1 MKHRTTMRHMK
12 AQPPD
17 NQSAMSSEQ
26 ASQRQLEVGISVH
39 IFSVSAALVGVCL
52 TVIGLTRV
60 VINTSKVESLVDD
73 FLAADA
79 VIFLI
84 SCLLSYWALRTRSLY
99 RMHWV
104 ERAADVIFLS
114 GLFLMVLICSFVA
127 YAIL

>member
-1 MKHRTTMRHMK
+1 VRYRTTMRNMK
-12 AQPPD
+12 DQHPD
-17 NQSAMSSEQ
+17 NQSMMSEQ
-26 ASQRQLEVGISVH
+26 ASKRQLEADICVH

-52 TVIGLTRV
+52 TVIGLIYI
-60 VINTSKVESLVDD
+60 VISTSKVDTLVDD

-79 VIFLI
+79 LIFLT

-104 ERAADVIFLS
+104 ERVADAIFLG
-114 GLFLMVLICSFVA
+114 GLFLMVLIGSFIT

>member
-1 MKHRTTMRHMK
+1 MRNMK
-12 AQPPD
+12 APQPD
-17 NQSAMSSEQ
+17 NQRAKFEQ
-26 ASQRQLEVGISVH
+26 PSQPQLEADISIH

-52 TVIGLTRV
+52 TVIGLLRI
-60 VINTSKVESLVDD
+60 VINTNKVETVVDD
-73 FLAADA
+73 FLAIDA

-104 ERAADVIFLS
+104 ERMADAIFLV

>member
-1 MKHRTTMRHMK
+1 MSNRE
-12 AQPPD
+12 AQQPD
-17 NQSAMSSEQ
+17 NQSAMSEQ
-26 ASQRQLEVGISVH
+26 ASQRQLEADISVH

-52 TVIGLTRV
+52 TVIGLIRV
-60 VINTSKVESLVDD
+60 VISTSKVETFVDD

-79 VIFLI
+79 VVFLI

-99 RMHWV
+99 RMHRV
-104 ERAADVIFLS
+104 ERVADAFFLV

>member
-1 MKHRTTMRHMK
+1 MRSNMTTE
-12 AQPPD
+12 QPD
-17 NQSAMSSEQ
+17 DQNARFEQ
-26 ASQRQLEVGISVH
+26 TPQRQLEADISIH

-52 TVIGLTRV
+52 TVIGLIRV
-60 VINTSKVESLVDD
+60 VISTSKVNTLVDD
-73 FLAADA
+73 FLAIDA

-99 RMHWV
+99 RMHRV
-104 ERAADVIFLS
+104 ERMADAIFLV

>member
-1 MKHRTTMRHMK
+1 MSNMTTE
-12 AQPPD
+12 QPD
-17 NQSAMSSEQ
+17 NQSTMSEQ
-26 ASQRQLEVGISVH
+26 TSQRQLEADISVH

-52 TVIGLTRV
+52 TVIGLLRI
-60 VINTSKVESLVDD
+60 VINTSKVEGIVDD
-73 FLAADA
+73 FLAIDA

-104 ERAADVIFLS
+104 ERMADAIFLI